1 MLKSPLIPQRRLQQQ
16 NQLQFCNM
24 LRLATLLLLAA
35 PSSGWA
41 VGLGNDTA
49 DIDEPGANGTGMLWR
64 WSHDTNGTTE
74 SRASVLG
81 SQRGTGLSGGITWS
95 LDPTFCDKLLALI
108 PEETR
113 LQQLTSA
120 WLPKPVLVDC
130 ALVRRM
136 IRRAMS
142 KWEAT
147 NENIYFFEV
156 TSMCNGTSYTPP
168 PVFPSPP
175 PSNITNAS
183 PPAAPLPPGPPP
195 RPPSPPPHYPWT
207 PPSSPPPGAPPPPGE
222 PPQPPSLP
230 SPPFSPPGL
239 PPPSAPLP
247 PAAPPSPPFC
257 DGAAESCGQ
266 CELAELMLGFFL
278 DTDASADVA
287 RVKLQA
293 HPAAPVAATSNYESG
308 SWLLGDATTG
318 VWLAGFPSLDE
329 AEGTA
334 ISRAELQLNLG
345 GALCYRVDAAWCDAI
360 GAFESDGDRAAL
372 LVGALYWVCL
382 LLGVVLVVYLGG
394 FQLYAVLQTTLL
406 SWDTD
411 GDGVVELHEV
421 AAALRDLLDLLV
433 DRCRKRVSSRPRKDF
448 KGRTVEVRAMAF
460 GLLDVLAKLSLL
472 AWGLTVALLL
482 LPAAFRTLVFEPCQE
497 CHDLPTVLAQQLGAT
512 LGLATAATPRV
523 AYRSERDGGY
533 NCSTPLAGL
542 HRVSTQ
548 AAQEVPSLMRQPTLR
563 PYPHLA
569 CPTDD
574 DQDALRFLY
583 PECDVHLGCEVPNS
597 SATCQTYSGAYTW
610 EEAYGD
616 SGGGGEAESNASGV
630 LFGTRSRYWARPLPS
645 PRCADFGEHE
655 SSAGLR
661 SALLLL
667 DALLMP
673 LLCLGVAKLLASLLL
688 LAPCFREVKKL
699 SRKLQFTAEVRKAEV
714 RRMSAAGAEFAV
726 KRAAKAAGQDSDAAV
741 ATMKKLTDDK
751 ERRAALLKQTVKQSL
766 VIAAMSAKNTEP
778 RTSQYAL
785 AVKCMPPNG
794 EPAPAAAAG
803 KGGEDAAAL
812 LGERTNG
819 AKPSRLSWGDSA
831 SPRNSARYAVP
842 RSAEPLSLAS
852 ALVAKGVAE
861 RNNAAAPS
869 GGAAP
874 IAAIPSTSTYRTE
887 LRALTQSLERRTA
900 AAANKEGPSS
910 SHDNV
915 VAQEL

>member
-1 MLKSPLIPQRRLQQQ
+1 MLAREHSAVPGGSRAL
-16 NQLQFCNM
+16 
-24 LRLATLLLLAA
+24 LRLAALLHAA

-41 VGLGNDTA
+41 VGLGNVTA

-64 WSHDTNGTTE
+64 WSRDTNDTTE

-95 LDPTFCDKLLALI
+95 LDPAFCDKLLALI

-113 LQQLTSA
+113 LQQQTST
-120 WLPKPVLVDC
+120 WLPKKPVLVDC

-168 PVFPSPP
+168 LVFPSPP

-195 RPPSPPPHYPWT
+195 RPPVPPPRPPSPPPHYPWT
-207 PPSSPPPGAPPPPGE
+207 PPSSPPPGAPPPPGS

-239 PPPSAPLP
+239 PPPLP

-257 DGAAESCGQ
+257 DGAMESCGQ
-266 CELAELMLGFFL
+266 CELAELTLGFFF
-278 DTDASADVA
+278 DTDAGADVA

-293 HPAAPVAATSNYESG
+293 HPVAPVAATSNYETG

-318 VWLAGFPSLDE
+318 VWLGGFPALDE
-329 AEGTA
+329 AAGTA
-334 ISRAELQLNLG
+334 IARAELQLNLG
-345 GALCYRVDAAWCDAI
+345 GALCFRVDAAWCDAI
-360 GAFESDGDRAAL
+360 GAFESGGNDAAL
-372 LVGALYWVCL
+372 LVGVLYWVCL
-382 LLGVVLVVYLGG
+382 LLGVVLVIYLGG
-394 FQLYAVLQTTLL
+394 FQLYAVLQTALL
-406 SWDTD
+406 SWDMD
-411 GDGVVELHEV
+411 GDGVVELYEV

-433 DRCRKRVSSRPRKDF
+433 DRFRKRSRLSLAKVSSRPRKNLN
-448 KGRTVEVRAMAF
+448 GRTVEVRAIAF
-460 GLLDVLAKLSLL
+460 GLLDVLAKLNLL

-482 LPAAFRTLVFEPCQE
+482 LPGAFRTLLFEPCQE

-512 LGLATAATPRV
+512 LGLATAAAPRV

-533 NCSTPLAGL
+533 NCSVPLAGL
-542 HRVSTQ
+542 RRVSTQ

-583 PECDVHLGCEVPNS
+583 PECDLHLGCEVPNS

-616 SGGGGEAESNASGV
+616 SGGDGGGGRGGSEADSNASGV
-630 LFGTRSRYWARPLPS
+630 LFGTRSHHWARPLSS

-655 SSAGLR
+655 SSAELR

-667 DALLMP
+667 DGLLPP
-673 LLCLGVAKLLASLLL
+673 LVCLGVAKLLASLLL
-688 LAPCFREVKKL
+688 LAPCFQEVKKL

-741 ATMKKLTDDK
+741 ATMRKLTDDK
-751 ERRAALLKQTVKQSL
+751 ERRAALLQQTVKQSL

-812 LGERTNG
+812 RD
-819 AKPSRLSWGDSA
+819 AARMRPSRLSWGDSA
-831 SPRNSARYAVP
+831 SARSSARYAEP
-842 RSAEPLSLAS
+842 RSAEPLSLAC
-852 ALVAKGVAE
+852 ALVAKGANE
-861 RNNAAAPS
+861 RNNAATS

-874 IAAIPSTSTYRTE
+874 IAAIPSTSTY
-887 LRALTQSLERRTA
+887 LAGADPIARAAYRGGQ
-900 AAANKEGPSS
+900 
-910 SHDNV
+910 
-915 VAQEL
+915 